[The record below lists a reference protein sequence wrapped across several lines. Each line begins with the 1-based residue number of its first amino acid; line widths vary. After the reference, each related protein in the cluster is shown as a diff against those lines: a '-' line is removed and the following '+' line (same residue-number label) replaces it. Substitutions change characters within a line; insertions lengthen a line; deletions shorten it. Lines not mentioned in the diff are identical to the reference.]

1 MFSLKREESDVFLVK
16 MELSRLVWTG
26 ICSGRSCVDVFL
38 MGWVVWTFILVDL
51 KLDYFL
57 DFNWKSKEKQ
67 ISTPSGKYGW
77 GLESFGCAFTVGWRW
92 GVCVF

>member
-1 MFSLKREESDVFLVK
+1 VFSLKREESDVFLVK

-57 DFNWKSKEKQ
+57 DFNWKSKENNFPRRVAWLL
-67 ISTPSGKYGW
+67 S
-77 GLESFGCAFTVGWRW
+77 C
-92 GVCVF
+92 